1 MKEVSNRN
9 KVFSDDN
16 KDIKTANFQT
26 EHMKNKIKNVK
37 RKKKLLNIKNIE
49 PLVNIHET
57 PNNHS
62 SNPNITEGFT
72 FHPCDWTGEDNVIEG
87 GNHESDDS
95 SRAFSQIIEDA
106 FKSLEEW
113 YDERMTFYTKIGS
126 SDDKNINHDK
136 GYLKRY
142 FNWIISILIASI
154 AVYNWCFVMFYR
166 DVNGIPINAFNVPR
180 EKIMKATVGNTAL
193 SDFMKMVNY
202 FTDIPLFIT
211 DMFKRYVFDH
221 FPEYIMNTIN
231 DPSSPKNIK
240 VVVLLLF
247 MFVLTLSVFM
257 VYGAKDTIK
266 SVLVDF
272 AKLEFSGFLPIMT
285 YIIMGILY
293 LMTFIETNIIVDIL
307 PIGSFITLGKVMNP
321 MFWFIKFVLLLYLIF
336 IGAPLSMAIF
346 FGYIWFHSLFG
357 MFYNGINVWKTKE
370 DFDEFL
376 KQFKPIPKSDT
387 ACSPLSFFDK
397 IINYMTYIF
406 NYIYDNC
413 IQIGILI
420 VMLYALID
428 SQVNIKNNNL
438 KMIIMVITLCGI
450 GVIGIIN
457 MMNSIFSTPNND
469 PLSTKVP
476 TSDTDTFNPFNTP
489 NMQPN
494 ILPTEESIADLNQQM
509 PTKEPITNMVENLN
523 VNDNTAIQDGLNKMG
538 DMVDMEDLE
547 STWALQ

>member
-1 MKEVSNRN
+1 MKEVSNSN

-16 KDIKTANFQT
+16 KDMKSANFQT

-37 RKKKLLNIKNIE
+37 KRKKLLNIKNIE

-62 SNPNITEGFT
+62 SNPNVKEGFT
-72 FHPCDWTGEDNVIEG
+72 FNECDWTGEDNVFEG
-87 GNHESDDS
+87 SNEDVVDT
-95 SRAFSQIIEDA
+95 SQSFAKMVEDA
-106 FKSLEEW
+106 FNSLETW
-113 YDERMTFYTKIGS
+113 YDERMTFYTTIAS
-126 SDDKNINHDK
+126 SDDKHINHDK

-142 FNWIISILIASI
+142 FNWIVSIFIASVV
-154 AVYNWCFVMFYR
+154 VYNWSFIMFYR
-166 DVNGIPINAFNVPR
+166 DAGGNPIKAFNVPR
-180 EKIMKATVGNTAL
+180 EEIKKATVSNP
-193 SDFMKMVNY
+193 FMKIVNF
-202 FTDIPLFIT
+202 FTDIPFFIT
-211 DMFKRYVFDH
+211 DIFKRYITDY
-221 FPEYIMNTIN
+221 FPDYILNKIE
-231 DPSSPKNIK
+231 DPSSSKNLKSVI
-240 VVVLLLF
+240 LLLF
-247 MFVLTLSVFM
+247 MFILALSVVMIHGSVGFL
-257 VYGAKDTIK
+257 K
-266 SVLVDF
+266 SILVDF

-285 YIIMGILY
+285 YIIIGILY
-293 LMTFIETNIIVDIL
+293 LMTFIETNPIVDIL
-307 PIGSFITLGKVMNP
+307 PLGSLITFAE
-321 MFWFIKFVLLLYLIF
+321 MFSILYWFKKIMLLIYLFF
-336 IGAPLSMAIF
+336 IGAPLSTAIL
-346 FGYIWFHSLFG
+346 FGYILFHSLFG
-357 MFYNGINVWKTKE
+357 MFYNGTNIFKTKT
-370 DFDEFL
+370 DFDDFL
-376 KQFKPIPKSDT
+376 KQYKPIPKSDT

-509 PTKEPITNMVENLN
+509 PTNETVTNMVENLN
-523 VNDNTAIQDGLNKMG
+523 VNNNKAIQAGLNKIR
-538 DMVDMEDLE
+538 DMVDID

>member
-62 SNPNITEGFT
+62 SNPNVKEGFT
-72 FHPCDWTGEDNVIEG
+72 FNECDWTGEDNVIEG
-87 GNHESDDS
+87 GKHESDYS
-95 SRAFSQIIEDA
+95 TRSFSQIIEDA

-142 FNWIISILIASI
+142 FNWIISILIASF

-166 DVNGIPINAFNVPR
+166 DVSGIPINAFNVPR
-180 EKIMKATVGNTAL
+180 EKIMKATVSNP
-193 SDFMKMVNY
+193 FMKILNY

-211 DMFKRYVFDH
+211 DIFKRYVFDH
-221 FPEYIMNTIN
+221 FPEYIMDTIN

-247 MFVLTLSVFM
+247 MFILALSVFM
-257 VYGAKDTIK
+257 VYGSKDIIK

-272 AKLEFSGFLPIMT
+272 AKLEFSGFLPIMA
-285 YIIMGILY
+285 YIIIGILY
-293 LMTFIETNIIVDIL
+293 LMTFIETNPLVDIL
-307 PIGSFITLGKVMNP
+307 PIGSIITLGKVMNP
-321 MFWFIKFVLLLYLIF
+321 TFWFIKFVLLLYLIF
-336 IGAPLSMAIF
+336 VGAPLSMAIF
-346 FGYIWFHSLFG
+346 FGYILFHSLFG
-357 MFYNGINVWKTKE
+357 MFYNGINLWKTKE
-370 DFDEFL
+370 DFDDFL

-387 ACSPLSFFDK
+387 ECSPLSFFDK

-428 SQVNIKNNNL
+428 SRVNIKNNNL

-450 GVIGIIN
+450 GVIGIIT
-457 MMNSIFSTPNND
+457 MMNSIFSTSIND
-469 PLSTKVP
+469 ALATNVP
-476 TSDTDTFNPFNTP
+476 TPDTDKFNPFNTP
-489 NMQPN
+489 NTQTN
-494 ILPTEESIADLNQQM
+494 ILPTKETISDIAG
-509 PTKEPITNMVENLN
+509 KLN
-523 VNDNTAIQDGLNKMG
+523 VNDNTVIQDGLKQMG
-538 DMVDMEDLE
+538 NIVE
-547 STWALQ
+547 SLNSLKN

>member
-1 MKEVSNRN
+1 MKEVSNSN

-16 KDIKTANFQT
+16 KDMKSANFQT

-37 RKKKLLNIKNIE
+37 KRKKLLNIKNIE

-62 SNPNITEGFT
+62 SNPNVKEGFT
-72 FHPCDWTGEDNVIEG
+72 FNECDWTGEDNVFEG
-87 GNHESDDS
+87 SNEDVVDT
-95 SRAFSQIIEDA
+95 SQSFAKMVEDA
-106 FKSLEEW
+106 FNSLETW
-113 YDERMTFYTKIGS
+113 YDERMTFYTTIAS
-126 SDDKNINHDK
+126 SDDKHINHDK

-142 FNWIISILIASI
+142 FNWIVSIFIASVV
-154 AVYNWCFVMFYR
+154 VYNWSFIMFYR
-166 DVNGIPINAFNVPR
+166 DAGGNPIKAFNVPR
-180 EKIMKATVGNTAL
+180 EEIKKATVSNP
-193 SDFMKMVNY
+193 FMKIVNF
-202 FTDIPLFIT
+202 FTDIPFFIT
-211 DMFKRYVFDH
+211 DIFKRYITDY
-221 FPEYIMNTIN
+221 FPDYILNKIE
-231 DPSSPKNIK
+231 DPSSSKNLKSVI
-240 VVVLLLF
+240 LLLF
-247 MFVLTLSVFM
+247 MFILALSVVMIHGSVGFL
-257 VYGAKDTIK
+257 K
-266 SVLVDF
+266 SILVDF

-285 YIIMGILY
+285 YIIIGILY
-293 LMTFIETNIIVDIL
+293 LMTFIETNPIVDIL
-307 PIGSFITLGKVMNP
+307 PLGSLITFAE
-321 MFWFIKFVLLLYLIF
+321 MFSILYWFKKIMLLIYLFF
-336 IGAPLSMAIF
+336 IGAPLSTAIL
-346 FGYIWFHSLFG
+346 FGYILFHSLFG
-357 MFYNGINVWKTKE
+357 MFYNGTNIFKTKT
-370 DFDEFL
+370 DFDDFL
-376 KQFKPIPKSDT
+376 KQYKPIPKSDT

-509 PTKEPITNMVENLN
+509 PTEETVTNMVENLN
-523 VNDNTAIQDGLNKMG
+523 VNNNKAIQAGLNKIR
-538 DMVDMEDLE
+538 DMVDID